1 MSKIR
6 KFIDNKFNNTLYE
19 KARFVINGV
28 TDDEF
33 EGYTNGELW
42 NGWEK
47 PYFEKRISDKI
58 LEVCKKYVDDRS
70 YYDNKKDEYII
81 YSNNDE
87 PEIFVSEIIET
98 SDGRKKVYGIGAGS
112 WTWDLAESTPFY
124 EIKEWDFDEIKKYKD
139 SKSKLRKS
147 KKFKDDNYKQFA
159 FGTIEKNEIDY
170 FYEKND
176 FDDKDLR
183 FYFEIDRYNTFE
195 EAMDALKEYKKEL
208 FDAKSF
214 GSIVGLYISREEKII
229 YMENFESFEIYK
241 PVEIYPENKFRKD
254 SKIKNNL
261 SQNKKFNDSNIKFYN
276 SQSSIVNVWKNRK
289 SK

>member
-19 KARFVINGV
+19 KTNFVINGV
-28 TDDEF
+28 TDNEF

-81 YSNNDE
+81 YSNDDE

-112 WTWDLAESTPFY
+112 WTWDLLKNTPFY
-124 EIKEWDFDEIKKYKD
+124 EIKEWDFDKIKKYKD
-139 SKSKLRKS
+139 SKSKLIKS

-159 FGTIEKNEIDY
+159 FGTI
-170 FYEKND
+170 EKND

-208 FDAKSF
+208 FNAKSF
-214 GSIVGLYISREEKII
+214 SSIVGLYISRKEKII

-241 PVEIYPENKFRKD
+241 PIEIYPENKFRKD

-261 SQNKKFNDSNIKFYN
+261 SQNKKFNDSNIKIYN
-276 SQSSIVNVWKNRK
+276 SQSSIVNTCKNRK

>member
-1 MSKIR
+1 MKYNPHNYQKYATEFIMSHPVAAVILQMGLGKTVCTLDAIEQLMYERFEIR
-6 KFIDNKFNNTLYE
+6 KVL
-19 KARFVINGV
+19 VIAPLRVAKV
-28 TDDEF
+28 T
-33 EGYTNGELW
+33 W
-42 NGWEK
+42 
-47 PYFEKRISDKI
+47 SD
-58 LEVCKKYVDDRS
+58 
-70 YYDNKKDEYII
+70 
-81 YSNNDE
+81 
-87 PEIFVSEIIET
+87 
-98 SDGRKKVYGIGAGS
+98 
-112 WTWDLAESTPFY
+112 
-124 EIKEWDFDEIKKYKD
+124 EIKKWDFDEIKKYKD

-159 FGTIEKNEIDY
+159 FGTIEKKSSEIDY

-261 SQNKKFNDSNIKFYN
+261 SQNKKFNN
-276 SQSSIVNVWKNRK
+276 
-289 SK
+289 